1 VDIEQVLLWEQ
12 AEDKNWNELE
22 HAEGPAK
29 DRKIGSEGSGLSV
42 VMGSGWLVAARA
54 GHRRRLLGGF
64 GRQYHRHR
72 DVPQLRRRQ
81 LEDVNHTK
89 CGSAHQLRGQ
99 ELSQLCL
106 EFDGICAPPRVGSGL
121 SLGSSSMS
129 PRLRMIAAFVVAALV
144 AASCGGSDE
153 LNADAGSD
161 FRVAV
166 GEAPSFDG
174 CGSSGDIVNYQW
186 VLRSTPSNMTDD
198 LDKPVREFDD
208 SCSFTLDDT
217 MLTEEVGMWEIEL
230 IVNDADGNTAVD
242 SVSIEVFE

>member
-1 VDIEQVLLWEQ
+1 VDIEQVLPREQ
-12 AEDKNWNELE
+12 AEDKNWNELG
-22 HAEGPAK
+22 HAERQTK
-29 DRKIGSEGSGLSV
+29 DRKTGSEGSGLSV
-42 VMGSGWLVAARA
+42 VAARA

-64 GRQYHRHR
+64 GRQYH
-72 DVPQLRRRQ
+72 RQ